1 MIAGIVR
8 MSWFERL
15 PKVELHVHLEG
26 AIPHWALWDL
36 VCKYGGD
43 PSVPDL
49 DSLRQRLEYRD
60 FSQFIKTWSWKN
72 KFLREYEDF
81 TLIAE
86 VAARDLV
93 SQNIRYA
100 EMFFSP
106 SLFVRYGLEVQR
118 LAEAVRTGLD
128 RVHGITA
135 AMIADL
141 VRDYGPKAE
150 ARTLAKLKEVKDQGV
165 IGIGIGGSEDRFPP
179 EPFAPVFREARR
191 LGFHTTAHA
200 GEAAGAESIWGA
212 IKRLQAERIG
222 HGTRAHE
229 DPSLVEYLGE
239 RQIPLEMCPLSNVR
253 TRVVNR
259 LTDHPIRRYF
269 KQGLVVTVNTDDPRM
284 FNTSLAKEYQS
295 LVEECGFSR
304 REICGLVLAAI
315 ESSWATAERKHS
327 LQQDFMNDP
336 SWVKDGEGHQDFL
349 ISGLR
354 RRQSLGNK

>member
-1 MIAGIVR
+1 MW
-8 MSWFERL
+8 WFERL

-26 AIPHWALWDL
+26 AIPLPALWEL
-36 VCKYGGD
+36 IRKYGGD

-49 DSLRQRLEYRD
+49 DALRQRFEYRD
-60 FSQFIKTWSWKN
+60 FSLFIKAWSWKN

-86 VAARDLV
+86 VTTRDLAA
-93 SQNIRYA
+93 QNIRYA

-106 SLFVRYGLEVQR
+106 SLFLRQGLEVQR

-128 RVHGITA
+128 RARGITIA
-135 AMIADL
+135 LIADL

-179 EPFAPVFREARR
+179 EPFEPLFREARR
-191 LGFHTTAHA
+191 LGFRTNAHA
-200 GEAAGAESIWGA
+200 GEAAGAKSIWGA
-212 IKRLQAERIG
+212 IKHLQAERIG

-229 DPSLVEYLGE
+229 DPALVEYLVEE
-239 RQIPLEMCPLSNVR
+239 RIPLEMCPLSNVR
-253 TRVVNR
+253 TSVVNQ
-259 LTDHPIRRYF
+259 LANHPIRRYF
-269 KQGLVVTVNTDDPRM
+269 EQGIVVTVNTDDPRM

-315 ESSWATAERKHS
+315 ESSWASADRKQS
-327 LQQDFMNDP
+327 LQQSFRKDP
-336 SWVKDGEGHQDFL
+336 SWVEQ
-349 ISGLR
+349 
-354 RRQSLGNK
+354 

>member
-1 MIAGIVR
+1 ML
-8 MSWFERL
+8 WFERL

-26 AIPHWALWDL
+26 AIPHPALWEL
-36 VCKYGGD
+36 IRKYGGD

-49 DSLRQRLEYRD
+49 EALRQRFEYTD

-72 KFLREYEDF
+72 QFLREYEDF

-86 VAARDLV
+86 VTARDLA

-128 RVHGITA
+128 RVRGITV

-150 ARTLAKLKEVKDQGV
+150 ARTLAQLKEVKDRGV

-191 LGFHTTAHA
+191 LGFRTNAHA
-200 GEAAGAESIWGA
+200 GEAAGAESIWEA
-212 IKRLQAERIG
+212 IRRLQAERIG
-222 HGTRAHE
+222 HGIRAHE

-239 RQIPLEMCPLSNVR
+239 KQIPLEMCPLSNVR
-253 TRVVNR
+253 TGVVHQLSN
-259 LTDHPIRRYF
+259 HPIRRYF
-269 KQGLVVTVNTDDPRM
+269 EQGLAVTVNTDDPRM
-284 FNTSLAKEYQS
+284 FNTYLAKEYQS

-315 ESSWATAERKHS
+315 ESSWASADGKQS
-327 LQQDFMNDP
+327 LKQSFMNDP
-336 SWVKDGEGHQDFL
+336 SWID
-349 ISGLR
+349 
-354 RRQSLGNK
+354 

>member
-1 MIAGIVR
+1 MIEGGVR
-8 MSWFERL
+8 MWWFERL

-26 AIPHWALWDL
+26 AIPLPALWEL
-36 VCKYGGD
+36 IRKYGGD

-49 DSLRQRLEYRD
+49 DALRQRFEYRD
-60 FSQFIKTWSWKN
+60 FSLFIKAWSWKN

-86 VAARDLV
+86 VTTRDLAA
-93 SQNIRYA
+93 QNIRYA

-106 SLFVRYGLEVQR
+106 SLFLRQGLEVQR

-128 RVHGITA
+128 RARGITIA
-135 AMIADL
+135 LIADL

-179 EPFAPVFREARR
+179 EPFEPLFREARR
-191 LGFHTTAHA
+191 LGFRTNAHA
-200 GEAAGAESIWGA
+200 GEAAGAKSIWGA
-212 IKRLQAERIG
+212 IKHLQAERIG

-229 DPSLVEYLGE
+229 DPALVEYLVEE
-239 RQIPLEMCPLSNVR
+239 RIPLEMCPLSNVR
-253 TRVVNR
+253 TSVVNQ
-259 LTDHPIRRYF
+259 LANHPIRRYF
-269 KQGLVVTVNTDDPRM
+269 EQGIVVTVNTDDPRM

-315 ESSWATAERKHS
+315 ESSWASADRKQS
-327 LQQDFMNDP
+327 LQQSFRKDP
-336 SWVKDGEGHQDFL
+336 SWVEQ
-349 ISGLR
+349 
-354 RRQSLGNK
+354 